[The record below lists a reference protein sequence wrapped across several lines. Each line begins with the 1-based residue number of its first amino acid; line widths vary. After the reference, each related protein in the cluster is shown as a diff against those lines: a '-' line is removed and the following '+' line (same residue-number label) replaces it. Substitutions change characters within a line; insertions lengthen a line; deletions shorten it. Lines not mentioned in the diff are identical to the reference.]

1 MFLVVVVVV
10 LVPLLLVVAAELQ
23 SEDVLWI
30 EVAEV
35 FRTPLQLRDPRLMI
49 RAPQGWPGPG
59 VRVLVKSIAV
69 GAARGCECSSAQRA
83 DAAHAL

>member
-1 MFLVVVVVV
+1 MFLIVVVV

-49 RAPQGWPGPG
+49 RAPRSWPGPG
-59 VRVLVKSIAV
+59 VRVPKFWLGSVNLHSARIA
-69 GAARGCECSSAQRA
+69 AQW
-83 DAAHAL
+83 